1 MNKVLILVFVVV
13 ASCLPKN
20 TQSEPIALVEAL
32 PEEAIVEFIPEA
44 K

>member
-1 MNKVLILVFVVV
+1 MNKILLITFVVV

-32 PEEAIVEFIPEA
+32 DNEIIIEFIPEA